1 VRALVVGAGFAGLA
15 ASVELAARGARVR
28 VVERL
33 PYPGGRSGRFDTA
46 GYRIDTGPTV
56 FTMRPQFEAIFAR
69 AGRDPGDYISFAR
82 LEPAYRAAFSDGR
95 DPEGDGVIRV
105 HADPEAMAAE
115 IERTCSRADA
125 EGYLRLRRHLE
136 ELFAV
141 EYPSFIDAQ
150 LDGIGSMLARLPALA
165 RLARLGGFARLPRL
179 VNRYLRD
186 PRLARLFS
194 FQALYAGLAPAK
206 ALGLFAIIAY
216 MDTML
221 GVYQPV
227 GGMRAAVDALA
238 HLAEDLGAEFCY
250 GVEVEAIERHGDR
263 VTRLITTAGPMEA
276 DVVIS
281 TLDPGAQAAMLGRSR
296 RRRLGIPWRLSPSC
310 YLSLRGVRGAI
321 PEGLAHH
328 NIFFGL
334 EWHGAF
340 RDLVDEGRLMR
351 DPSTLVSIPTRSD
364 PALAP
369 PGGHVLYVL
378 EPVPHLEGQ
387 VDWDADRAW
396 VAERLEDR
404 LTALGLAGDGLT
416 TEARLD
422 LAPPEWRAM
431 GMDGGTPFSLAHTFF
446 QSGPFRV
453 PNRDPCLRNLFL
465 AGSGTIPGVGV
476 PLVLVSGRLAA
487 ERAWGLAGEH

>member
-15 ASVELAARGARVR
+15 AAVELAGKGARVQ

-33 PYPGGRSGRFDTA
+33 PYPGGRSGRFDQA

-56 FTMRPQFEAIFAR
+56 FTMRAQFEAIFAR
-69 AGRDPGDYISFAR
+69 AGRDPRDYVSFAL
-82 LEPAYRAAFSDGR
+82 LEPGYRAAFSDGR

-105 HADPEAMAAE
+105 FSDPDAMVAE
-115 IERTCSRADA
+115 IERTSSRSEAD
-125 EGYLRLRRHLE
+125 GYLRLRRHLE
-136 ELFAV
+136 ELFSI
-141 EYPSFIDAQ
+141 EYPAFIDAQ
-150 LDGIGSMLARLPALA
+150 LDGVGSMLTRLPALA
-165 RLARLGGFARLPRL
+165 RLARLGAFERLPSL
-179 VNRYLRD
+179 VGRYLRD
-186 PRLARLFS
+186 PRLVRVFS

-227 GGMRAAVDALA
+227 GGMRAAVDGLA
-238 HLAEDLGAEFCY
+238 RLAEDLGVELRY
-250 GVEVEAIERHGDR
+250 GVEVEAIERRRDQVSR
-263 VTRLITTAGPMEA
+263 LVTSAGPMEA

-281 TLDPGAQAAMLGRSR
+281 TLDPGVLATMLGHPR
-296 RRRLGIPWRLSPSC
+296 RRHFGVPWRLSPSC
-310 YLSLRGVRGAI
+310 YLSLRGVRGTI
-321 PEGLAHH
+321 PEDLAHH

-364 PALAP
+364 PELAP

-387 VDWDADRAW
+387 VDWGVDRGD
-396 VAERLEDR
+396 VAGRLEDR
-404 LTALGLAGDGLT
+404 LVGLGLAGQELA
-416 TEARLD
+416 TEVRLD

-431 GMDGGTPFSLAHTFF
+431 GMDGGTPFSLAHTFS

-453 PNRDPCLRNLFL
+453 PNRDPKLANLIR

-487 ERAWGLAGEH
+487 ERAWELLGGN